1 MSTKSLYYFSTF
13 TTASVHIVHATSR
26 NQALMGKN
34 LVPFRIPKILKK
46 DFCLLELSGKP
57 AEERNK
63 IWTFPVST
71 KFGSCTYLQYNIIH
85 SSYDVT
91 GQGMSWV
98 NTKAATSQMLHKS
111 LCQRAESALLLP
123 GGRMQTFSH
132 NQCQGEENLNEFT
145 IVIIIIAIELNYSYY
160 NYCNCNWIIPISH
173 ASLCL
178 LTINNIHRVK
188 WVTTVQSCHILAHSS
203 GG

>member
-1 MSTKSLYYFSTF
+1 
-13 TTASVHIVHATSR
+13 
-26 NQALMGKN
+26 MGKN
-34 LVPFRIPKILKK
+34 LVPFRIPKNFKK